1 MGPKIVSSSI
11 LMRTEGPNFGRRFD
25 PFWVRKWPVGT
36 EVRSHF
42 RTFIAVD
49 LNLKISPTKILPL
62 IIALITL
69 DAYSVSAFEA
79 QSESH
84 LMGSSITYS
93 GRCFSALDRWQEI
106 STIPAESY
114 PEMLGHHRETLQCNW
129 FNYVHLLNTTS
140 TRGRLIQ

>member
-1 MGPKIVSSSI
+1 MRTEMGPKIVSSSI

-69 DAYSVSAFEA
+69 DAYSFSAFEA
-79 QSESH
+79 SRLWSNELYEAVKALHRKGVRSGTVGFAQAAAIDVGAPESDSEEEEENKP
-84 LMGSSITYS
+84 
-93 GRCFSALDRWQEI
+93 AL
-106 STIPAESY
+106 S
-114 PEMLGHHRETLQCNW
+114 
-129 FNYVHLLNTTS
+129 
-140 TRGRLIQ
+140 